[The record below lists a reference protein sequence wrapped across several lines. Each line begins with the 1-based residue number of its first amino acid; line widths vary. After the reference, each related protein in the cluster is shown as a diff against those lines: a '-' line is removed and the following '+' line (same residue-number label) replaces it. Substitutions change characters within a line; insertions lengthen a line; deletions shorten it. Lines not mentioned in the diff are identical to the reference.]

1 MPRFNVKTISGNQ
14 IWASPDGQR
23 KIYELVVDVDG
34 KQLKAKTYSDAI
46 SQTGWSGE
54 VETYEKPNR
63 NGGMDTFVKQPPKEG
78 GFQSHQGSQS
88 GTTGGGSSRSSYVP
102 KDENAIKAMW
112 AIGQATTVVTG
123 AGIPFSE
130 KEFYPSVETVA
141 TNLFGLVDRVKTG
154 EAPQD
159 TVHDVPPEDITVEDL
174 GEALD
179 LGETPWPN
187 QS

>member
-1 MPRFNVKTISGNQ
+1 MPRFNVTTVEGKK
-14 IWASPDGQR
+14 IWESPDGQR
-23 KIYELVVDVDG
+23 KIYEVVLDVGNG
-34 KQLKAKTYSDAI
+34 KTAKAKTYSEAI
-46 SQTGWSGE
+46 ARNGFNGE
-54 VETYEKPNR
+54 VETYEKENR
-63 NGGMDTFVKQPPKEG
+63 SGGVDTFVKQPPKEG
-78 GFQSHQGSQS
+78 GGY
-88 GTTGGGSSRSSYVP
+88 GGSSTSSGGSTSRQSYQP
-102 KDENAIKAMW
+102 KDEAAIKAMW

-174 GEALD
+174 GEAMD